1 MWDYIDRHKRRAIR
15 GTEGRHLMYR
25 TAIFDLDG
33 TLLDTIGDLAVA
45 TNHALEA
52 FGMPTRTLEQ
62 TRASVGNGIRRLVER
77 SVPEG
82 TTQDVVDQVT
92 DEFKAFYAENCNV
105 LTKPYDGILDM
116 LANLRAAGVRCA
128 ISSNKGDFAVQ
139 TLAKQ
144 YFDGLVDIAVGERE
158 GVPRKPSP
166 ESILGIMEQ
175 LEADPKS
182 TVYVGDSDV
191 DIMTAANVGVPCI
204 SCSWGFRDTP
214 FLLESGAT
222 TIVDDA
228 AALEQAI
235 LA

>member
-1 MWDYIDRHKRRAIR
+1 
-15 GTEGRHLMYR
+15 MYQ

-33 TLLDTIGDLAVA
+33 TLLDTIGDLAEA
-45 TNHALEA
+45 TNHALAA
-52 FGMPTRTLEQ
+52 FGLPLRTLEQ
-62 TRASVGNGIRRLVER
+62 TRASVGNGIRKLIER

-82 TTQDVVDQVT
+82 SPVELVDKVT
-92 DEFKAFYAENCNV
+92 DEFKAFYADNCAN
-105 LTKPYDGILDM
+105 LTKPYDGILEM

-139 TLAKQ
+139 TLARQ
-144 YFDGLVDIAVGERE
+144 YFDGLVDLAVGERA

-166 ESILGIMEQ
+166 ESIHAIMEE
-175 LEADPKS
+175 LGADPAS

-191 DIMTAANVGVPCI
+191 DIQTAANSGLACI
-204 SCSWGFRDTP
+204 SVSWGFRGTD

-228 AALEQAI
+228 AALERAI

>member
-1 MWDYIDRHKRRAIR
+1 
-15 GTEGRHLMYR
+15 MYQ

-33 TLLDTIGDLAVA
+33 TLLDTIGDLAEA
-45 TNHALEA
+45 TNHALAA
-52 FGMPTRTLEQ
+52 FGMPLRTLEQ
-62 TRASVGNGIRRLVER
+62 TRASVGNGIRRLIER

-82 TTQDVVDQVT
+82 TPTEVVDQVT
-92 DEFKAFYAENCNV
+92 DEFKAFYAENCAN
-105 LTKPYDGILDM
+105 LTRPYDGIPEM
-116 LANLRAAGVRCA
+116 LAHLREAGVRCA

-139 TLAKQ
+139 TLARQ
-144 YFDGLVDIAVGERE
+144 YFDGLVDLAVGERE

-166 ESILGIMEQ
+166 ESIIAIMGELG
-175 LEADPKS
+175 ADPAS

-191 DIMTAANVGVPCI
+191 DIATAANVGIPCI

-228 AALEQAI
+228 AQLEQAI
-235 LA
+235 IG

>member
-1 MWDYIDRHKRRAIR
+1 
-15 GTEGRHLMYR
+15 MYQ

-33 TLLDTIGDLAVA
+33 TLLDTIGDLAEA
-45 TNHALEA
+45 TNHALAA
-52 FGMPTRTLEQ
+52 FGLPLRTLEQ
-62 TRASVGNGIRRLVER
+62 TRASVGNGIRKLIER

-82 TTQDVVDQVT
+82 SPVELVDKVT
-92 DEFKAFYAENCNV
+92 DEFKAFYADNCAN
-105 LTKPYDGILDM
+105 LTKPYDGILEM

-139 TLAKQ
+139 TLARQ
-144 YFDGLVDIAVGERE
+144 YFDGLVDLAVGERA

-166 ESILGIMEQ
+166 ESIHAIMEE
-175 LEADPKS
+175 LGADPAS

-191 DIMTAANVGVPCI
+191 DIQTAANSGLACI
-204 SCSWGFRDTP
+204 SVSWGFRGVDV
-214 FLLESGAT
+214 LLESGAT

-228 AALEQAI
+228 AALERAI